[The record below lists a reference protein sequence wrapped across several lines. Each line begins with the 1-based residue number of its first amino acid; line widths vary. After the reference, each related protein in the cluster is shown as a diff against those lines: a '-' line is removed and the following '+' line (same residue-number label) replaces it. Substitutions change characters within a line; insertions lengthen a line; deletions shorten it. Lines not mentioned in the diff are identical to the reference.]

1 MDGHLFTYSK
11 RDNKANNKTANL
23 AIASAMNNTINEWI
37 MLFGGVEE
45 DVHLF
50 EGR

>member
-1 MDGHLFTYSK
+1 MDGYRFTHSK
-11 RDNKANNKTANL
+11 SNSRANNKTAML
-23 AIASAMNNTINEWI
+23 AITSAMNNTLNEWI
-37 MLFGGVEE
+37 MLFGEVEE